1 VKPPYCCSSERKT
14 YPELSEN
21 GIKLIEEVLRSI
33 TGDWQVSKKLRRA
46 QLSIKWYAPKIFK
59 TPPTLYSEI
68 KKARKLLRS
77 CSLAR

>member
-1 VKPPYCCSSERKT
+1 VNEKT

-21 GIKLIEEVLRSI
+21 GIELIEEVLRSI

-46 QLSIKWYAPKIFK
+46 QLSIKSYAPKIFK

-68 KKARKLLRS
+68 KKKQENYSGLVHLPDN
-77 CSLAR
+77 